1 MACVLSLVGGGRTEG
16 MDIEMASLFKMARRG
31 GLWPKA
37 QAPGRGAL
45 SKARAKVPWE
55 AFREMLEKTVALAYE
70 IWPAR
75 PGDRW
80 HGMNVLAIDGSK
92 FDLPATEEIRQ
103 DFDPKSGLGAP
114 GKGHYPQCLV
124 STLYD
129 VFRALPLARTV
140 APAGSCERRE
150 ALKLLGAAPEDSLL
164 VFDRGYPG
172 YGMFLNLM
180 SRFSGH
186 FLMRCPSKGTFPA
199 LQVFL
204 DSSQRE
210 GIIRVAPSWLYKE
223 SVTPEERKALPTLC
237 LRAIRVRD
245 PEGEETVFL
254 SSLLDMETFPW
265 REIVELYFKRW
276 AVEVYYR
283 EEKVVQDIER
293 FHSRTTRGVRQELFA
308 VMVLTVVSRT
318 MGVLSET
325 MHELPA
331 GRVQRKHA
339 ALALAR
345 EAALLAPS
353 NPRKALAL
361 FEELLIEMARVKYYA
376 PKRPRPPA
384 PRISKAPRNK
394 WATRARLS
402 SSP

>member
-1 MACVLSLVGGGRTEG
+1 
-16 MDIEMASLFKMARRG
+16 MDIEMASLFKMARRS

-37 QAPGRGAL
+37 RTPGRGAL

-55 AFREMLEKTVALAYE
+55 AFREMLEKALGLAYE
-70 IWPAR
+70 IWPDR
-75 PGDRW
+75 PDDRW
-80 HGMNVLAIDGSK
+80 HAMNVLAIDGSK

-103 DFDPKSGLGAP
+103 DFDPHSGLGVP

-129 VFRALPLARTV
+129 VFRGLPLARTV
-140 APAGSCERRE
+140 APYRGCERQE
-150 ALKLLGAAPEDSLL
+150 ALKLLKWAPEDSLI
-164 VFDRGYPG
+164 VFDRGYPS
-172 YGMFLNLM
+172 YEMFLHLVQ
-180 SRFSGH
+180 RFSGH
-186 FLMRCPSKGTFPA
+186 FLMRCQTGAGAFSAMAAFLKSSRREA
-199 LQVFL
+199 L
-204 DSSQRE
+204 
-210 GIIRVAPSWLYKE
+210 IYVAPPGSY
-223 SVTPEERKALPTLC
+223 TAEERKALPTLC
-237 LRAIRVRD
+237 LRAVRAHD
-245 PEGEETVFL
+245 PEGNPIAFL
-254 SSLLDMETFPW
+254 TSLLEMETIPSS
-265 REIVELYFKRW
+265 EIIDMYFKRW
-276 AVEVYYR
+276 EIEVYYR

-293 FHSRTTRGVRQELFA
+293 FHSRTARGVQQELFA
-308 VMVLTVVSRT
+308 VMVLTVISRT

-325 MHELPA
+325 LHELPS

-345 EAALLAPS
+345 EAALLTPT
-353 NPRKALAL
+353 NPCQALAV
-361 FEELLIEMARVKYYA
+361 FEELLSEMARIKYYP